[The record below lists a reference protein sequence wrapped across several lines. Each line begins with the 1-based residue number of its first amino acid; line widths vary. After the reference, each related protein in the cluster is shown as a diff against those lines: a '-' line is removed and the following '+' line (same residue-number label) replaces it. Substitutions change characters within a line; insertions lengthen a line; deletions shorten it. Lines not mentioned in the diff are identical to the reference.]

1 MAACPGLFLTH
12 YLISHSFKTIKAMKT
27 KVLLLT
33 AIFFVFQFNGKTQ
46 EKEKRFGFELSSGA
60 SVSLTKP
67 GNTTLNPGFGFEGIF
82 HYRFMPHTGVYGGW
96 GWNRLGAD
104 NSFAG
109 TDVCFEET
117 GYVFGIQF
125 KHPFGENKLS
135 YYLRAGG
142 LYNHIEIENTD
153 GDITHDSGHGLGWQ
167 LAGGIDLD
175 LGKNWSLTPGVKFN
189 SLNRDV
195 ENEGV
200 NVPLDLKYLQLR
212 VGILKKF

>member
-1 MAACPGLFLTH
+1 
-12 YLISHSFKTIKAMKT
+12 MKT
-27 KVLLLT
+27 KVLLL
-33 AIFFVFQFNGKTQ
+33 AIILGFQLSGKTQ
-46 EKEKRFGFELSSGA
+46 EKEKRLGFELSTGA
-60 SVSLTKP
+60 SVATKKL
-67 GNTTLNPGFGFEGIF
+67 GESTLNPGVGFEGIF

-96 GWNRLGAD
+96 GWNRFGAD
-104 NSFAG
+104 ESFEG

-117 GYVFGIQF
+117 GYVFGLQF
-125 KHPFGENKLS
+125 KHPIGESKTL

-142 LYNHIEIENTD
+142 LYNHIEIENAD

-167 LAGGIDLD
+167 VAGGIDFD

-200 NVPLDLKYLQLR
+200 NVPLDLNYLQLR
-212 VGILKKF
+212 LGILKKF